1 MEGLSVIVPCY
12 NKVELTRD
20 CAGSLAR
27 TRRSNIEFI
36 FVDNGSTDDTP
47 RFLKTLT
54 GKFRNCQNQENIGLI
69 RAFNRGASLARYG
82 ILVFM
87 HNDVIIHDRN
97 WPDRIA
103 DFLKT
108 RDDTGIV
115 GLYGARK
122 IRRDGSFTGRGI
134 VHSKFDNGNLRH
146 DYMEV
151 AVVDG
156 LFMAMKKKI
165 FEKTGKFDE
174 GYTMHYYDKD
184 ISLKAYING
193 YRNYVL
199 NIPFTHIGAGTRS
212 TVNAEADT
220 MLRDKMKNIFIE
232 KWKGCLPLDVRTKG
246 ERIKDWIKK
255 YV

>member
-1 MEGLSVIVPCY
+1 MEGISVIIPCY
-12 NKVELTRD
+12 NKLELTRN
-20 CAGSLAR
+20 CVNSLNQITGAD
-27 TRRSNIEFI
+27 IEVI
-36 FVDNGSTDDTP
+36 VIDSGSTDNTAD
-47 RFLKTLT
+47 FLKTLKE
-54 GKFRNCQNQENIGLI
+54 KFRYRLNQENIGLV
-69 RAFNRGASLARYG
+69 RAFNQGASMGKYET
-82 ILVFM
+82 LVFM
-87 HNDVIIHDRN
+87 HNDVIIHDN
-97 WPDRIA
+97 DWTDKIKNML
-103 DFLKT
+103 DCGGNI
-108 RDDTGIV
+108 GIV
-115 GLYGARK
+115 GFYGARK
-122 IRRDGSFTGRGI
+122 IFKDGRFSGRSI
-134 VHSKFDNGNLRH
+134 VHSKFENGNLRH
-146 DYMEV
+146 DCMEV

-165 FEKTGKFDE
+165 YEQIGKFDE

-212 TVNAEADT
+212 TVKAEADT

-232 KWKGCLPLDVRTKG
+232 KWKDCLPLDVRTKG